1 MADMKRLAEAFS
13 LTEEEFLQES
23 VRAFLQERL
32 RLLTAEYRSR
42 CARFGASS
50 LEELDQK
57 IRRGEVAEEDVWEDF
72 QQIDDLAGQIERI
85 QQLLENL

>member
-1 MADMKRLAEAFS
+1 MADTKRLAEAFS

-23 VRAFLQERL
+23 MRAFLQERL

-50 LEELDQK
+50 LEELDLK
-57 IRRGEVAEEDVWEDF
+57 IRQGEVTEEDVWEDF
-72 QQIDDLAGQIERI
+72 QQIDHLASQIERI
-85 QQLLENL
+85 RQLLEGI